1 LDLQFPEGLD
11 LHIDSKLY
19 GSYNAANILAA
30 ACIGQRFKVPPEA
43 IKSAIEE
50 YQPGNNRSQITKT
63 THNLL
68 ILDAYNANPS
78 SMTAAINT
86 FAAADYPEKT
96 IILGD
101 MLELGQDADQEHQ
114 QILNWIDQLG
124 FKHVY
129 LVGPIFTRLNT
140 KRENTCFQDSDLAKM
155 WFEHHKI
162 ENATVLL
169 KGSRGIRLEKLVDVL

>member
-1 LDLQFPEGLD
+1 MDLQFHEGLA
-11 LHIDSKLY
+11 LHVDSKLY

-30 ACIGQRFKVPPEA
+30 ACIGQHFEVPPEA

-50 YQPGNNRSQITKT
+50 YQPGNNRSQISKT
-63 THNLL
+63 TYNLL